1 MVGEARVAGTVG
13 QYVGSNIPGKP
24 RRYLLNTGGRMK
36 LFEIRDQVVADD
48 YAAFELTPGSF
59 RPSRSG

>member
-1 MVGEARVAGTVG
+1 MIDRGAAQTTFGQLG

-36 LFEIRDQVVADD
+36 LFQIIAATKADD
-48 YAAFELTPGSF
+48 YTAFEMS
-59 RPSRSG
+59 

>member
-1 MVGEARVAGTVG
+1 MTTTTFGTLG

-36 LFEIRDQVVADD
+36 LFEIIAATVADD
-48 YAAFELTPGSF
+48 YAAFEMSTAQAAAATTA
-59 RPSRSG
+59 